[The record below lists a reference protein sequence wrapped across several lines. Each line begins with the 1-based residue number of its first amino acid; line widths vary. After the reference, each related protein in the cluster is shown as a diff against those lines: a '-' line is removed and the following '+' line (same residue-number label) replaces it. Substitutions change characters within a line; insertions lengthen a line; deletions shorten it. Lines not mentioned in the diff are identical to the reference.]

1 MFGTKEI
8 IGIIAVVLTFVGYI
22 PYFIDIH
29 NGKTKPHMFSWL
41 VWSVTT
47 GVVIALQI
55 SAGAGPS
62 VWVTCSVWLM
72 LVTVFCLSFR
82 YGHKDRRAIDII
94 FLITALAAIP
104 LWLFAKQ
111 PILAIALLC
120 TIEMLGFA
128 PTIRKAWVDPY
139 SETLAM
145 YAVTSF
151 RHILALLALANWNIV
166 SYLFPL
172 TWVIANGGFAI
183 LLVVRRRIIHNQKQ

>member
-82 YGHKDRRAIDII
+82 YGHKDRRAIDTI
-94 FLITALAAIP
+94 FLIVALAAIP

-111 PILAIALLC
+111 PILAIVLLC

-128 PTIRKAWVDPY
+128 PTIRKAWIDPY

-145 YAVTSF
+145 FVVTSF

-172 TWVIANGGFAI
+172 TWVLANGGFAI
-183 LLVVRRRIIHNQKQ
+183 LLIVRRKIIHNKR